1 MDSGHCGI
9 KDSELADT
17 LAKKGTAWWTGVF
30 PHNEGL
36 NQKRIPDLNNE
47 GLNQERI
54 PDHTN
59 ELKARTKEKQ
69 WTVETKGKQWTVALS
84 DIADWLRI
92 EAVAEPLMSLDY
104 VPNTIA
110 YKHLHRL
117 GVYTQLTCTHLHRL
131 GVYTQPTCSY
141 VTYRRKWRRPIWFGV
156 QPRRQRRKARDT
168 GKQEDG

>member
-1 MDSGHCGI
+1 MAVNTYFRKGNSPLCGI
-9 KDSELADT
+9 PMFSCL
-17 LAKKGTAWWTGVF
+17 WTGVF

-84 DIADWLRI
+84 D
-92 EAVAEPLMSLDY
+92 
-104 VPNTIA
+104 
-110 YKHLHRL
+110 
-117 GVYTQLTCTHLHRL
+117 
-131 GVYTQPTCSY
+131 
-141 VTYRRKWRRPIWFGV
+141 
-156 QPRRQRRKARDT
+156 
-168 GKQEDG
+168 